1 MEKITWKVDGMT
13 CSNCSL
19 TITKYLQ
26 DKGKKNVSV
35 NPITGDVLFDRDG
48 HGHAQD
54 HEGEEKLIRGIE
66 HLGFTVRETHRQHR
80 TPKKLFRNHL
90 QRFLFCAVFTLPLML
105 HMLDPWIHIPWI
117 MHPWVQFALCVP
129 VFVVGMDFFGRS
141 AIRSIRNRMPNMN
154 VLIAIGSTAAFVY
167 SLTGTL
173 LGLGPNFL
181 FYETAA
187 AIITLVFLGNYLE
200 DVSVRSTQ
208 SALNKLAGSQQVMAN
223 MIAFDENHQEVV
235 MPLPNEQLR
244 SGDLVLIR
252 SGEQV
257 PADCKVLTGEG
268 SVDESIIT
276 GESLPVDKKP
286 KDRLVGGSI
295 LTDGILKAQVTAE
308 AKHSVLANIINLVK
322 RAQGEKPPIQLLA
335 DRISAVFVPVVLII
349 AAATFVINFFV
360 LQNFTDSLM
369 RAIAVLVIACP
380 CAMGLATPA
389 AIAVGLGRAARQGIL
404 FRHAGSLE
412 LFRNIRQ
419 VVFDKTGTLTTGDF
433 AIGDFRILDTG
444 INEETFKSAVYSLE
458 KYSNH
463 PLARAVAHHWK
474 TKNEIRWSTV
484 NEVKGRGMEATS
496 KEGDRYEAGS
506 YRIASELTTDDTHN
520 IYVVRNGV
528 LLGWID
534 LHDTIR
540 PGVGELVQYL
550 QQKNIRTI
558 LLSGDRYETC
568 KKVADAVG
576 ISEVIAEQ
584 TPEQKLEVLTRLTGE
599 APTIMVGDGIN
610 DAPALAKATIGVSLS
625 EASQV
630 AAQTADVVLMNNGL
644 GRLPQAIGLG
654 KHTFLTI
661 KQNLFWAFC
670 YNILAIPVAALGF
683 LTPAFAALV
692 MGLSDVVLAANSVRL
707 YVKKVA

>member
-1 MEKITWKVDGMT
+1 MEKINWKVDGMT

-26 DKGKKNVSV
+26 EKGRKNVSV
-35 NPITGDVLFDRDG
+35 NPITGDVLFDREASDPN
-48 HGHAQD
+48 
-54 HEGEEKLIRGIE
+54 GEEKLIGGIE
-66 HLGFTVRETHRQHR
+66 DLGFTVRETHQQPR
-80 TPKKLFRNHL
+80 TRKKIFSNHW

-105 HMLDPWIHIPWI
+105 HMLDRWVHIPWI
-117 MHPWVQFALCVP
+117 MHPWVQFGLCLP
-129 VFVVGMDFFGRS
+129 VYIVGMDFFGRS
-141 AIRSIRNRMPNMN
+141 ALRSIRNRMPNMN

-167 SLTGTL
+167 SLAGTL
-173 LGLGPNFL
+173 LGLGPDYL

-187 AIITLVFLGNYLE
+187 AIITLVFLGNHLE

-208 SALNKLAGSQQVMAN
+208 SALNKLAGSQQVTAN
-223 MIAFDENHQEVV
+223 MIAFDENHQEVI
-235 MPLPNEQLR
+235 MPLPNDQLR

-257 PADCKVLTGEG
+257 PADCKILTGEG

-276 GESLPVDKKP
+276 GESMPVDKKP

-295 LTDGILKAQVTAE
+295 LTDGVLKAQVTAE
-308 AKHSVLANIINLVK
+308 AKHSVLANIIDLVK

-335 DRISAVFVPVVLII
+335 DRISAVFVPVVLVI
-349 AAATFVINFFV
+349 AAATFLINLLV
-360 LQNFTDSLM
+360 LQQFTDALM

-389 AIAVGLGRAARQGIL
+389 AIAVGLGRAAREGIL
-404 FRHAGSLE
+404 FRHARSLE
-412 LFRNIRQ
+412 LFRDIRQ

-433 AIGDFRILDTG
+433 SIANFRVLDTG
-444 INEETFKSAVYSLE
+444 TTEDTFKRIVYSLE

-463 PLARAVAHHWK
+463 PLAKAVAHHWK
-474 TKNEIRWSTV
+474 TKNEIRWSSIQ
-484 NEVKGRGMEATS
+484 EVKGRGMQAVS

-506 YRIASELTTDDTHN
+506 YKVAGEGTDDPTHN
-520 IYVVRNGV
+520 IYVMRNGV
-528 LLGWID
+528 LLGWVD
-534 LHDTIR
+534 LQDTIR
-540 PGVGELVQYL
+540 PGVEKLVDYL
-550 QQKNIRTI
+550 KQKKIRTI

-568 KKVADAVG
+568 RRVADTVG
-576 ISEVIAEQ
+576 ITEIIAEQ
-584 TPEQKLEVLTRLTGE
+584 TPEQKLEVITRLTGE

-630 AAQTADVVLMNNGL
+630 ASQTADVVLMNNGL
-644 GRLPQAIGLG
+644 DQLPQAVGLG

-661 KQNLFWAFC
+661 KQNLFWAFF
-670 YNILAIPVAALGF
+670 YNVLAIPVAALGF
-683 LTPAFAALV
+683 LTPAFGALV
-692 MGLSDVVLAANSVRL
+692 MGMSDVVLAANSVRL

>member
-1 MEKITWKVDGMT
+1 MEKINWKVDGMT

-26 DKGKKNVSV
+26 GKGRQNVSV
-35 NPITGDVLFDRDG
+35 NPITGDVLFDWDTQ
-48 HGHAQD
+48 HPD
-54 HEGEEKLIRGIE
+54 NEEKLIRGIE
-66 HLGFTVRETHRQHR
+66 HLGFTVRETRQQPR
-80 TPKKLFRNHL
+80 TRKKIFRSHL

-105 HMLDPWIHIPWI
+105 HMLDRWVHIPWI
-117 MHPWVQFALCVP
+117 MHPWVQFALCLP
-129 VFVVGMDFFGRS
+129 VYIVGMDFFGRS
-141 AIRSIRNRMPNMN
+141 ALRSIRNRMPNMN

-173 LGLGPNFL
+173 LGLGPDYL

-208 SALNKLAGSQQVMAN
+208 SALNKLARSQQVMAN
-223 MIAFDENHQEVV
+223 MIAFDENHEELI
-235 MPLPNEQLR
+235 MPLPNDQLR

-257 PADCKVLTGEG
+257 PADCKILTGEG
-268 SVDESIIT
+268 SVNESIIT

-295 LTDGILKAQVTAE
+295 LTDGVLKAQVTAE
-308 AKHSVLANIINLVK
+308 AKHSVLANIIDLVK

-335 DRISAVFVPVVLII
+335 DRISAVFVPVVLVI
-349 AAATFVINFFV
+349 AAATFVINFLV
-360 LQNFTDSLM
+360 LQQFTDSLM

-419 VVFDKTGTLTTGDF
+419 VVFDKTGTLTTGNF
-433 AIGDFRILDTG
+433 SIADFRVLDTG
-444 INEETFKSAVYSLE
+444 TTEETFKRIVYSLE

-463 PLARAVAHHWK
+463 PLAKAVALHWK
-474 TKNEIRWSTV
+474 TKNELRWSAV
-484 NEVKGRGMEATS
+484 KEVKGLGMQATS
-496 KEGDRYEAGS
+496 KEGDQYEAGS
-506 YRIASELTTDDTHN
+506 YKIAAGLTTDDTHN
-520 IYVVRNGV
+520 IYVLRNGV
-528 LLGWID
+528 LLGWVD
-534 LHDTIR
+534 LQDTLR
-540 PGVGELVQYL
+540 PGVDRLVEYL
-550 QQKNIRTI
+550 QQKKIRTI
-558 LLSGDRYETC
+558 LLSGDRYATC
-568 KKVADAVG
+568 RKVADAVG
-576 ISEVIAEQ
+576 IDEVIAEQ
-584 TPEQKLEVLTRLTGE
+584 TPEQKLEVLTRLTAE

-644 GRLPQAIGLG
+644 DQLPLAIGLG
-654 KHTFLTI
+654 RHTFLTI

-670 YNILAIPVAALGF
+670 YNVLAIPVAALGF
-683 LTPAFAALV
+683 LTPAFGALV
-692 MGLSDVVLAANSVRL
+692 MGLSDVVLGANSVRL